1 MIFRQKE
8 LRSLLPLQRQ
18 FVIRYAGLRLL
29 QLAVILLLLNALLN
43 LAAPWLP
50 LDTSRRLLVSGAAAL
65 PALIYF
71 WIKRPGPVETA
82 RWLDQH
88 LESRERLQT
97 IAELLEKKEP
107 VSPYLLQET
116 AAYFQANPPVIRGAY
131 RRWLS
136 WLPPLTL
143 AALILA
149 GSAYLSPGL
158 QQLVREREELQEAKE
173 ELREAL
179 EEVMEMLPEDKLL
192 DELLLE
198 MEALRQQVLEAKD
211 AAELELLRQ
220 EVEELLARYQEEL
233 AAVSKAW
240 EKIREL
246 TENRSGNE
254 LAELLE
260 ENSFLREELLEK
272 LADLQDLIDDPEL
285 GRQLEELQEE
295 LASSGPVDGEKLE
308 QLLESL
314 SGLDPSSSQKALE
327 KAREQLAKKPAP
339 GSGEGG
345 QENQGAEGKEGGG
358 NGSGEGSTGEN
369 GNESGEE
376 GQPGE
381 GGSGSP
387 DKEGEEPAGS
397 GQGADPGEGAGTGS
411 SPPREH
417 EFFFIPGQEE
427 FQLGGQDES
436 GEYTLRDLV
445 KYNPA
450 LVQDSAGDIYR
461 YYYRRGVSSIKGS
474 EIPKP
479 LEDYLRAYF
488 KAIAPRQEGS

>member
-233 AAVSKAW
+233 AA
-240 EKIREL
+240 
-246 TENRSGNE
+246 
-254 LAELLE
+254 
-260 ENSFLREELLEK
+260 
-272 LADLQDLIDDPEL
+272 
-285 GRQLEELQEE
+285 
-295 LASSGPVDGEKLE
+295 
-308 QLLESL
+308 
-314 SGLDPSSSQKALE
+314 
-327 KAREQLAKKPAP
+327 
-339 GSGEGG
+339 
-345 QENQGAEGKEGGG
+345 
-358 NGSGEGSTGEN
+358 
-369 GNESGEE
+369 
-376 GQPGE
+376 
-381 GGSGSP
+381 
-387 DKEGEEPAGS
+387 
-397 GQGADPGEGAGTGS
+397 
-411 SPPREH
+411 
-417 EFFFIPGQEE
+417 
-427 FQLGGQDES
+427 
-436 GEYTLRDLV
+436 
-445 KYNPA
+445 
-450 LVQDSAGDIYR
+450 
-461 YYYRRGVSSIKGS
+461 
-474 EIPKP
+474 
-479 LEDYLRAYF
+479 
-488 KAIAPRQEGS
+488 